1 MKQKPIISVIIPVAN
16 NVNLTIKCLDSI
28 RKQTIHG
35 ALETIIVDNAS
46 TNDTPQK
53 IRQKFPD
60 TEILLQ
66 KQNLNFSQAVN
77 VGARSA
83 KGKLLFITN
92 NDVIFETD
100 FFQKLLE
107 FVQKDPQIGVCG
119 GKIITQIQG
128 KNYQDSP
135 AKFSIVTSAISRLK
149 NYQHIQE
156 VDWISGAG
164 LLVKKY
170 VFDLLEGFDENFP
183 FYFEDL
189 DFCLRVRHLGLKIIY
204 IQKRKCITYTRKP

>member
-28 RKQTIHG
+28 RKQAVHG

-46 TNDTPQK
+46 TNDTPKK

-60 TEILLQ
+60 TEILVQ

-77 VGARSA
+77 IGARSA

-107 FVQKDPQIGVCG
+107 FVQMPKR
-119 GKIITQIQG
+119 
-128 KNYQDSP
+128 NHH
-135 AKFSIVTSAISRLK
+135 AASRDR
-149 NYQHIQE
+149 Y
-156 VDWISGAG
+156 
-164 LLVKKY
+164 
-170 VFDLLEGFDENFP
+170 
-183 FYFEDL
+183 
-189 DFCLRVRHLGLKIIY
+189 
-204 IQKRKCITYTRKP
+204 